1 MWCINIS
8 YLQKYITIFKPLKAI
23 NEVLHIYIF
32 LKNQISLY
40 QRNKVYFLWVKY
52 VGHVSVLVQLD
63 TFYLSKS
70 IIIIIFTILATIH
83 LRDKM

>member
-1 MWCINIS
+1 MWCIS

-52 VGHVSVLVQLD
+52 VGQVGVLVQLD
-63 TFYLSKS
+63 TLDLSKS
-70 IIIIIFTILATIH
+70 IIIIIFTIFATIR